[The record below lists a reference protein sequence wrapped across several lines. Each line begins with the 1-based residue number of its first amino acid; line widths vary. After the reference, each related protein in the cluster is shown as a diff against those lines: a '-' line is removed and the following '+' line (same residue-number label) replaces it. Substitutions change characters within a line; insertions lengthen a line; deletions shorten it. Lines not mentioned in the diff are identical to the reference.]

1 MCAIVALAVFT
12 VSLSLS
18 SCSHP
23 SQAAYAKP
31 LPAPLL
37 SHPTKSR
44 SVKPPRLPARKF
56 AEPTKANSVK
66 PPPLPAR
73 KFPEPTKASSVK
85 LPPLPARKFPEPTKA
100 SSVKPPPLPARKFPE
115 PTKASSVKPPPPPPS
130 KSAQAWS
137 PMPAS
142 GDPGASVLPPDTAK
156 HYIVL
161 DTAGNC
167 TVVDD
172 QPGAGV
178 KLIGD
183 KGGYALLESANKALK
198 DFKAECK
205 NIVGTAAEAKFEA
218 AQAKA
223 EKLGGVHMLTRED
236 IDGLSYEQ
244 LKQLRGY

>member
-1 MCAIVALAVFT
+1 M
-12 VSLSLS
+12 
-18 SCSHP
+18 
-23 SQAAYAKP
+23 
-31 LPAPLL
+31 
-37 SHPTKSR
+37 
-44 SVKPPRLPARKF
+44 
-56 AEPTKANSVK
+56 K
-66 PPPLPAR
+66 PPPLPPR
-73 KFPEPTKASSVK
+73 
-85 LPPLPARKFPEPTKA
+85 
-100 SSVKPPPLPARKFPE
+100 
-115 PTKASSVKPPPPPPS
+115 

-142 GDPGASVLPPDTAK
+142 GDPGASVLPPATAK

-167 TVVDD
+167 AVVDD

-178 KLIGD
+178 KIIGD

-198 DFKAECK
+198 DFRAECK
-205 NIVGTAAEAKFEA
+205 DIGGTAAEAKFKA